1 MSTKVAVIVS
11 TYNRPRALTR
21 VLQGLAKQFLKP
33 DQIVIADDGSQ
44 EETRSLIEKW
54 KTELPQLEHCWQDD
68 FGFRKTKIL
77 NAAVRKSNCD
87 HLIFLD
93 GDCIPFPTFV
103 ADHINHTQAG
113 VVLAGGRILTTERF
127 TKRLLER
134 LDQQLPNDFTYWLR
148 RYFSGDIDR
157 LSLLLRLPGSFW
169 RLYASGNWRLVRGCN
184 FSVSREA
191 LLSVNGFDE
200 SYSGWGFEDS
210 DIAIR
215 LINSG
220 LRVKTLRFS
229 APVLH
234 LWHPEESRN
243 QSAQNHQELMS
254 ALRLGR
260 TRAVKGLDNA

>member
-1 MSTKVAVIVS
+1 MSTNVTVIVS

-33 DQIVIADDGSQ
+33 DQIVIADDGSK
-44 EETRSLIEKW
+44 EETRSFIKKW
-54 KTELPQLEHCWQDD
+54 KTQLPQLEHCWQDD

-77 NAAVRKSNCD
+77 NAAILKSNCD
-87 HLIFLD
+87 RLIFLD
-93 GDCIPFPTFV
+93 GDCIPFPTFIS
-103 ADHINHTQAG
+103 DHLKHAQAG

-127 TKRLLER
+127 TNQLLENVDR
-134 LDQQLPNDFTYWLR
+134 PLPNNFTYWLR

-157 LSLLLRLPGSFW
+157 LSLFLRLPGSSW
-169 RLYASGNWRLVRGCN
+169 RLYAPSNWRLVRGCN

-243 QSAQNHQELMS
+243 QSAQNYQELMS

-260 TRAVKGLDNA
+260 TRAVKGLDDA